1 MPTTAR
7 FTSAAVAALLF
18 SALAGSGTAF
28 AACPVGRASTVT
40 LAPSALALPCITLEG
55 AAFAPASPTGEFQ
68 VSEPAASLQ
77 SGLTFLGEIPA
88 PAGVETSLV
97 TYRPRPGSTTET
109 SAPASHSSKSSDVR
123 SVSQVNLGY
132 FVPEG
137 GLGTRLDLG
146 VRGGPVIAGALQLGI
161 AADWM
166 YRTETIEQPVTSRV
180 GPGGVPITQSQRLAR
195 ATVNMF
201 PIMAFGQLHVLNLLG
216 LHPYIGGAAGYEVLL
231 LSGEDFTTGQSFDG
245 TFGGW
250 GWQAWAG
257 GSLPL
262 GGSARLTGEAFYNDA
277 RMGRDTTDELS
288 GETIHESV
296 NGEGKGLRFGVAW
309 GF

>member
-1 MPTTAR
+1 MPYTAR
-7 FTSAAVAALLF
+7 FISAAVAAALL
-18 SALAGSGTAF
+18 SALAGPALSGPATA
-28 AACPVGRASTVT
+28 SLT
-40 LAPSALALPCITLEG
+40 PSAFSLPHAQIESPLLFLPSSPAGERAV
-55 AAFAPASPTGEFQ
+55 AAPGE
-68 VSEPAASLQ
+68 PLQ
-77 SGLTFLGEIPA
+77 SGPTFLGEIPA
-88 PAGVETSLV
+88 PTSVETSLV
-97 TYRPRPGSTTET
+97 SYRPRPGASTSTA
-109 SAPASHSSKSSDVR
+109 APSSNSKSSEVR

-137 GLGTRLDLG
+137 GLGTRFDLG
-146 VRGGPVIAGALQLGI
+146 VRGGPVIANALQLGV

-166 YRTETIEQPVTSRV
+166 YRTETIAQQVSSRT
-180 GPGGVPITQSQRLAR
+180 GPGGTPIMQTQELAR

-201 PIMAFGQLHVLNLLG
+201 PIMAFAQLNVFDFIG
-216 LHPYIGGAAGYEVLL
+216 LKPYIGGAAGYQVLL
-231 LSGEDFTTGQSFDG
+231 LHGEDFTTGQSFDG

-277 RMGRDTTDELS
+277 SLGRDTADQAS
-288 GETIHESV
+288 GETIHETV
-296 NGEGKGLRFGVAW
+296 DGGGKGLRFGVAW

>member
-1 MPTTAR
+1 MPNTAR
-7 FTSAAVAALLF
+7 FTSAAVAALLSLA
-18 SALAGSGTAF
+18 SAGPRPAFGGCLTTA
-28 AACPVGRASTVT
+28 T
-40 LAPSALALPCITLEG
+40 LTPSALALPRIALDR
-55 AAFAPASPTGEFQ
+55 AAFTLSSPTGEYL
-68 VSEPAASLQ
+68 VSEAGVPLQ

-109 SAPASHSSKSSDVR
+109 STPAPSHSKPSDVR
-123 SVSQVNLGY
+123 SVSQVNIGY
-132 FVPEG
+132 FVPDG
-137 GLGTRLDLG
+137 GLGTRFDLG
-146 VRGGPVIAGALQLGI
+146 VRGGPVIADALQLGV

-166 YRTETIEQPVTSRV
+166 YRSEKISQPVTSSI
-180 GPGGVPITQSQRLAR
+180 GPGGVPITQTQELAR

-201 PIMAFGQLHVLNLLG
+201 PIMAFAQLHIFDFIG
-216 LHPYIGGAAGYEVLL
+216 LKPYIGGAAGYQVLL
-231 LSGEDFTTGQSFDG
+231 LSGEDFTTGQKFDG

-277 RMGRDTTDELS
+277 SLGRDTVDPNT
-288 GETIHESV
+288 GEGTIHETV